1 MLRFLWAVAV
11 LAVAI
16 SGCSGDASDNST
28 TDQTSATDQTSTTI
42 DADMALEAEF
52 MAEIESLAAAFN
64 SGDVEAYM
72 ELVQPSL
79 SDAERERGAFIF
91 VVSPIKVLLDECE
104 VLSLSGFS
112 SEAEC
117 PTEILDPV
125 RLEFGPAE
133 GGLYVLRY
141 GDGICPTND
150 GSSDVRQY
158 TGSSLAYAAY
168 LQQFMPDEY
177 AAACDPAGYDEEIR
191 YEYGVSLTQKCG
203 ELLASVAEDAAQWV
217 REDAPQ
223 WVRDGKPAP

>member
-1 MLRFLWAVAV
+1 VRRFLWAVVV

-16 SGCSGDASDNST
+16 PGCSGDASDTST
-28 TDQTSATDQTSTTI
+28 TDQISTTI
-42 DADMALEAEF
+42 DPNMALEAEF
-52 MAEIESLAAAFN
+52 MSEIGSLAAALD
-64 SGDVEAYM
+64 SGDVESYL
-72 ELVQPSL
+72 ELLQPSL
-79 SDAERERGAFIF
+79 TDAERERAAFIA
-91 VVSPIKVLLDECE
+91 VSAPMHVLLEECE

-112 SEAEC
+112 SEAAC
-117 PTEILDPV
+117 PVEILEPV

-133 GGLYVLRY
+133 GALPVLRY
-141 GDGICPTND
+141 SDGLSPTSD
-150 GSSDVRQY
+150 GTIDPHQY

-191 YEYGVSLTQKCG
+191 YEYGVSLTRKCG